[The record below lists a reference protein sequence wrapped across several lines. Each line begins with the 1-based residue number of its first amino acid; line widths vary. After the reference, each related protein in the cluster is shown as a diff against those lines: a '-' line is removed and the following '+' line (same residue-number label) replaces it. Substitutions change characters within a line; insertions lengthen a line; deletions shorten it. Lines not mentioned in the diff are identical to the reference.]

1 MPITAHSKC
10 RGFTL
15 IEILVVVIIVAT
27 ISSLALLSL
36 GLVADDRELDRERKR
51 LATLLEV
58 ALEDA
63 ALQGRE
69 FGVEL
74 LRNGYR
80 FVEFDPF
87 DERWTAV
94 VDDDLFR
101 LRQLPDGMEFELY
114 VDDRR
119 VVLPLDAAALDETGE
134 DQPDGVGKFSPHLY
148 LSSSGDTTPFEIR
161 VRRPAY
167 DQELVVRGDIL
178 GNVEF
183 GPPEE

>member
-1 MPITAHSKC
+1 MTSHPRS

-27 ISSLALLSL
+27 ISSVALLSL

-51 LATLLEV
+51 LATLLDV
-58 ALEDA
+58 AQEEA

-74 LRNGYR
+74 LQEGYR

-87 DERWTAV
+87 EGRWTAV
-94 VDDDLFR
+94 VGDDLFR
-101 LRQLPDGMEFELY
+101 LRQLPEGMEFELY

-119 VVLPLDAAALDETGE
+119 VILPMKATALEGKKDDERDSPT
-134 DQPDGVGKFSPHLY
+134 DYSPHLY
-148 LSSSGDTTPFEIR
+148 LSSSGSGTPFEIR

-167 DQELVVRGDIL
+167 DQEVVVRGDIL
-178 GNVEF
+178 GNIEF
-183 GPPEE
+183 GPAEE

>member
-1 MPITAHSKC
+1 MTARSKSP
-10 RGFTL
+10 GFTL

-51 LATLLEV
+51 LATLLSV
-58 ALEDA
+58 AQEEA

-74 LRNGYR
+74 LQDGYR

-94 VDDDLFR
+94 VGDELFR
-101 LRQLPDGMEFELY
+101 LRQLPEGMEFELY

-119 VVLPLDAAALDETGE
+119 VILPLDAVALEETDDDEK
-134 DQPDGVGKFSPHLY
+134 DNVSDYSPHLY
-148 LSSSGDTTPFEIR
+148 LSSSGTGTPFEIR

-183 GPPEE
+183 GPREE

>member
-1 MPITAHSKC
+1 MTVLLPS

-27 ISSLALLSL
+27 ISSVALLSL

-51 LATLLEV
+51 LATLFEV
-58 ALEDA
+58 AQEEA

-74 LRNGYR
+74 LQGGYR

-87 DERWTAV
+87 EARWTDV
-94 VDDDLFR
+94 VGDDLFR
-101 LRQLPDGMEFELY
+101 LRQLPEGMEFDLY

-119 VVLPLDAAALDETGE
+119 VILPLDAAALEEPDDDE
-134 DQPDGVGKFSPHLY
+134 PDSDNDYSPHLY
-148 LSSSGDTTPFEIR
+148 LSSSGSGTPFEIR
-161 VRRPAY
+161 IRRRAY
-167 DQELVVRGDIL
+167 DQEVIVRGDIL
-178 GNVEF
+178 GNIEF
-183 GPPEE
+183 GPREQ